1 MKIRCPSCTTLFSTT
16 PGVVEDGHGLVRCS
30 RCRNVFKA
38 TEHTEDS
45 PPDESP
51 EHLNES
57 TAGKDESTAH
67 EDESTAHEDGGV
79 HEPESDR
86 FGHLPAWIRG
96 ELLSQ
101 LGNKAGRGA
110 RLRTFASIVSVL
122 VLSTVLLAQIAYVQI
137 ERVSQIGELRPGME
151 RLCELLHCHPPP
163 LRQLELVRLNDSQI
177 IWREDG
183 AIELKIS
190 IANEA
195 EFDQSWPAV
204 HVSMSNY
211 LNQAVAEGRFR
222 PDQYAPAEA
231 IIGAGRTVGAAL
243 LIASPGQRIRSY
255 EITFH

>member
-16 PGVVEDGHGLVRCS
+16 IEMVEDGHGLVRCS

-45 PPDESP
+45 PPDESL
-51 EHLNES
+51 ERV
-57 TAGKDESTAH
+57 DESTAR
-67 EDESTAHEDGGV
+67 ENSSAPEL
-79 HEPESDR
+79 ESDR

-101 LGNKAGRGA
+101 LGSHAGNGA
-110 RLRTFASIVSVL
+110 RLRKLASVVTVL
-122 VLSTVLLAQIAYVQI
+122 ALSTVLLAQIAYAQI
-137 ERVSQIGELRPGME
+137 ERVSQINELRPGMK

-163 LRQLELVRLNDSQI
+163 MRQLELVRLTDSQI

-222 PDQYAPAEA
+222 PDQYAPPDAV
-231 IIGAGRTVGAAL
+231 IGAGQTVNAAL